1 MHSGKSLRLR
11 RLFAKGR
18 AFLVP
23 LQHGAED
30 IIGAVRMLARQD
42 IDGVLLSPG
51 ILERVE
57 EDLGALAVILRLNG
71 ASARMRQFSSVQGAL
86 ELGAEAVVFKAD
98 AHDGGDLERLGIVTG
113 EARRLGVPVIAEI
126 SGEDLL
132 SIVGIAGEYGADA
145 ILIQE
150 PGDSADLRRV
160 VRSAGRPMLVS
171 MNARKPA
178 ADLLRLAQR
187 HLEAGAQ
194 GIVIESTEEP
204 ALVALAGMVH
214 QGVSFEE
221 ALKMAQPEHRD
232 IV

>member
-11 RLFAKGR
+11 RLFANGR

-30 IIGAVRMLARQD
+30 IIGLVRMLARQD
-42 IDGVLLSPG
+42 IDGVMLSPG

-57 EDLGALAVILRLNG
+57 EDLGALAVVLRLNG
-71 ASARMRQFSSVQGAL
+71 ASPRMRQFSSVQGAL
-86 ELGAEAVVFKAD
+86 ELGAEAVAFKAD
-98 AHDGGDLERLGIVTG
+98 AHDAADLERLGIVTG

-132 SIVGIAGEYGADA
+132 SIVSIAGEYGADA
-145 ILIQE
+145 ILVHE
-150 PGDSADLRRV
+150 AGDNPDLRRA
-160 VRSAGRPMLVS
+160 VRTAGRPMLVS
-171 MNARKPA
+171 MSAGRPA
-178 ADLLRLAQR
+178 ADLLSLAQR

-194 GIVIESTEEP
+194 GIVIESTDEP
-204 ALVALAGMVH
+204 ALMALAGMVH

-221 ALKMAQPEHRD
+221 ALKMAQPEHPNT
-232 IV
+232 V